1 MSRNYRIIFG
11 TLLSVF
17 ALYVASYWYVR
28 QSNTILHIECDG
40 CPVDG
45 WEEINFPID
54 GLFVMYGPLYQLDK
68 VTSPSSSEFRVI
80 RIDQ

>member
-1 MSRNYRIIFG
+1 MSGRYRL
-11 TLLSVF
+11 TYAVLLFVF
-17 ALYVASYWYVR
+17 TIYVASYWYVR

-45 WEEINFPID
+45 WEEINFPGD

-68 VTSPSSSEFRVI
+68 VTSPSGSEFRVI